1 MERPNWVPDGVDIDR
16 PNAARM
22 YDYALGGSHNFA
34 VDRALVEQ
42 AEAAMPGARQ
52 IAHANRAFLRRVVQ
66 WLAANGVRQ
75 FLDIG
80 SGIPTLG
87 NVHEVAQRV
96 APGARVL
103 YVDTDPIAVA
113 HSSTMLD
120 GNPDAHA
127 VQGDLRHPGE
137 ILDVARDRL
146 DFAQP
151 VAVLLF
157 AVLHFI
163 GDADEPAAIVRTF
176 HDAVPAG
183 SYLALS
189 HGTPPIDRG
198 SDAET
203 VRRIYTKTPTPLHLR
218 TPEEVLPLIHPFE
231 PVEPGLV
238 PVSEWRPDDD
248 DKPQRELLGAVA
260 IKPVAGGATGG

>member
-1 MERPNWVPDGVDIDR
+1 MQRPDWVPESVDIER

-66 WLAANGVRQ
+66 RLAAAGVRQ

-103 YVDTDPIAVA
+103 YVDIDPVAVA
-113 HSSTMLD
+113 HSRTLLVD
-120 GNPDAHA
+120 NPDADA
-127 VQGDLRHPGE
+127 VQGDLRRPDLIVE
-137 ILDVARDRL
+137 DPEARALL

-157 AVLHFI
+157 AVLHFV
-163 GDADEPAAIVRTF
+163 GDADEPAALVRRLY
-176 HDAVPAG
+176 DAVPAG
-183 SYLALS
+183 SYLAVS
-189 HGTPPIDRG
+189 HGTPPTDRG

-203 VRRIYTKTPTPLHLR
+203 VRRIYNRTPTPLHLR
-218 TPEEVLPLIHPFE
+218 TPEQVLPLIHPFE

-238 PVSEWRPDDD
+238 AVSDWHPDDD
-248 DKPQRELLGAVA
+248 DKPQRELLGVVA
-260 IKPVAGGATGG
+260 IKR

>member
-34 VDRALVEQ
+34 VDRDLVEQ

-52 IAHANRAFLRRVVQ
+52 IAYANRAFLRRAVQ

-103 YVDTDPIAVA
+103 YVDIDPVAVA
-113 HSSTMLD
+113 HSASMLVD
-120 GNPDAHA
+120 NPDADA
-127 VQGDLRHPGE
+127 IQGDLRQVGP
-137 ILDVARDRL
+137 ILDAARERL
-146 DFAQP
+146 DFGQP

-163 GDADEPAAIVRTF
+163 GDDDDPAAIVRTL

-189 HGTPPIDRG
+189 HGTPPPDRG

-218 TPEEVLPLIHPFE
+218 TPEQVLPLIHPFE

-238 PVSEWRPDDD
+238 AVSEWRPDDD

-260 IKPVAGGATGG
+260 RSTTTR